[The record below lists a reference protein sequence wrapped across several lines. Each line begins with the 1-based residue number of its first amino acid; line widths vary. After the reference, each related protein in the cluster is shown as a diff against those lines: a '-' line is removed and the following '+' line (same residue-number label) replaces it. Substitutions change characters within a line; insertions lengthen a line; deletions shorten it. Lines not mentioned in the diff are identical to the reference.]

1 MTNKLFI
8 MPLPKKLSDNKSTQ
22 PDTMLTEDQHPWS
35 HLFMMIY
42 HSFLIY
48 LKKNMMKKIS
58 VISGGSS
65 GLGFAIAAK
74 LLEAGKSVM
83 ILGRDNHKLGK
94 AEMLLSSVS
103 GKDKIFTFS
112 CNIGNEDDVSRLGNY
127 IKSNNLDVEFLFNNA
142 GCGLVI
148 KAEENNSELIDKVFE
163 SSLKGMI
170 LLTSEILRIS
180 SVEEE
185 LTIVNIMSTSAL
197 TGRPFETIYCAAK
210 FGARGFTEALRA
222 ELKGKKRNIISV
234 YPGGM
239 RTPFWDVAVP
249 DKDVSSFM
257 DPEEVATKI
266 VNAVS
271 GSDKLLVTDITIS
284 RK

>member
-1 MTNKLFI
+1 
-8 MPLPKKLSDNKSTQ
+8 
-22 PDTMLTEDQHPWS
+22 
-35 HLFMMIY
+35 
-42 HSFLIY
+42 
-48 LKKNMMKKIS
+48 MKKIS

-65 GLGFAIAAK
+65 GLGFAIASR

-83 ILGRDNHKLGK
+83 ILGRDNHKLEK

-103 GKDKIFTFS
+103 GKENISTFT
-112 CNIGNEDDVSRLGNY
+112 CNIGNEDDVLRFGNY
-127 IKSNNLDVEFLFNNA
+127 IKSNDLAVEYLYNNA

-148 KAEENNSELIDKVFE
+148 KAEENNSDLIDKVFE
-163 SSLKGMI
+163 SSLKGLI
-170 LLTSEILRIS
+170 LLTSEVLRIS
-180 SVEEE
+180 PDEEE

-197 TGRPFETIYCAAK
+197 IGRPFETVYCAAK

-222 ELKGKKRNIISV
+222 ELKGTNRNIIAV

-257 DPEEVATKI
+257 NPEEVAAKI
-266 VNAVS
+266 VDAVLNADNLV
-271 GSDKLLVTDITIS
+271 VTDITIT
-284 RK
+284 RKK

>member
-1 MTNKLFI
+1 
-8 MPLPKKLSDNKSTQ
+8 
-22 PDTMLTEDQHPWS
+22 
-35 HLFMMIY
+35 
-42 HSFLIY
+42 
-48 LKKNMMKKIS
+48 MKKIS

-65 GLGFAIAAK
+65 GLGFAIASR

-83 ILGRDNHKLGK
+83 ILGRDSHKLEK
-94 AEMLLSSVS
+94 AEMLLGSVS
-103 GKDKIFTFS
+103 GKEKISKFT
-112 CNIGNEDDVSRLGNY
+112 CNIGIEVDVTRFGNY
-127 IKSNNLDVEFLFNNA
+127 IKSNNLTVEYLFNNA

-148 KAEENNSELIDKVFE
+148 KAEENNSDLIDKVFE

-170 LLTSEILRIS
+170 LLTSEVLRITPAD
-180 SVEEE
+180 EE

-197 TGRPFETIYCAAK
+197 IGRPFETVYCAAK

-222 ELKGKKRNIISV
+222 EMKGSNRNIISV

-239 RTPFWDVAVP
+239 RTQFWDKAVP

-257 DPEEVATKI
+257 NPEEVAVKI
-266 VNAVS
+266 VDAVS
-271 GSDKLLVTDITIS
+271 GSDKLLVTEITIS